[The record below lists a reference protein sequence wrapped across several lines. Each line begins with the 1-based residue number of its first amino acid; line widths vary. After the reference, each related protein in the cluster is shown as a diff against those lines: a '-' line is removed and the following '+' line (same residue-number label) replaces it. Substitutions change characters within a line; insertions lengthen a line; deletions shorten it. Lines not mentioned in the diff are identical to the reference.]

1 MTLSIAFAGTLYL
14 SLQPSNLEVT
24 PREKLSSIINSEYQ
38 EVRPL
43 ISADGMTLY
52 FCRRNHPENQGGS
65 RDVQDIWVSHFIDG
79 AWSQPKNLGTPINN
93 KKANTLCSITADGS
107 YALLLDGYKKVKTP
121 LAQAY
126 DSPAGWGAPG
136 EVDIQGFA
144 NLSSYYDF
152 YYQEQSMV
160 LLMAID
166 DGQGSGK
173 QDLHVSFKQKD
184 GSYSR
189 PRNLGREINS
199 SKADFAPF
207 LAADGKTLYFASFG
221 HEGLG
226 GSDLYVTQRLDDS
239 WKRWSE
245 PKNLGPGINSEQDEN
260 YLSVTGDFSYIYFES
275 YPKGSKEKDI
285 YRAPLP
291 RQFHPQNLGPK
302 EEVLPSEFVAT
313 ISESEPDKLAQNAPP
328 QLDQVD
334 LSKERVED
342 KPESHYLGNLA
353 IWQYFHE
360 GQVKSK
366 VLNNTY
372 FSSNSYQLSPEYIS
386 KLKEISNILLNN
398 PAMEV
403 QLEGHA
409 DSRGSNETNL
419 RISYLRAQ
427 TAAHFLIDQGIP
439 GHRLQVIGNGE
450 EKPLASNDD
459 EKEGRELNR
468 RVEITL
474 ILAKRVSSQL
484 KILLPTGI

>member
-1 MTLSIAFAGTLYL
+1 MKRGILTLSIAVAGTLYL
-14 SLQPSNLEVT
+14 SLQSNNYDVT
-24 PREKLSSIINSEYQ
+24 LREKLSPIINSEYQ

-43 ISADGMTLY
+43 ITADGMTLY
-52 FCRRNHPENQGGS
+52 FSRRYHPENQGGS
-65 RDVQDIWVSHFIDG
+65 RDVQDIWVSHVIDG
-79 AWSQPKNLGTPINN
+79 VWSPPQNLGAPINN

-107 YALLLDGYKKVKTP
+107 YIMLLDGYKRVKTP

-126 DSPAGWGAPG
+126 GSPAGWGAPRD
-136 EVDIQGFA
+136 VSILDFT

-152 YYQEQSMV
+152 YYDEQSRA

-166 DGQGSGK
+166 DGRGSGK
-173 QDLHVSFKQKD
+173 QDLHVSFQQKD

-189 PRNLGREINS
+189 PRNLGQTVNS

-275 YPKGSKEKDI
+275 YPEGSKEKDI

-291 RQFHPQNLGPK
+291 RQFHPQNIVPK
-302 EEVLPSEFVAT
+302 EEVSTSELVVT
-313 ISESEPDKLAQNAPP
+313 NLEPKPVKLAQHSTP
-328 QLDQVD
+328 QTDQVD
-334 LSKERVED
+334 LSTKRTEG
-342 KPESHYLGNLA
+342 KPEAPYFGNLA
-353 IWQYFHE
+353 TWQYFQD

-366 VLNNTY
+366 ILNNAY
-372 FSSNSYQLSPEYIS
+372 FSTNSYQLSPEYIS
-386 KLKEISNILLNN
+386 KLKEISNILLSN

-409 DSRGSNETNL
+409 DSRGSNKTNL

-427 TAAHFLIDQGIP
+427 ATAHFLIDQGIL

-450 EKPLASNDD
+450 EEPLASNDD

-468 RVEITL
+468 RVEIT
-474 ILAKRVSSQL
+474 IINSAGVSRD
-484 KILLPTGI
+484 